1 MQQVVNAALT
11 PEVRRFLPT
20 VIDSV
25 QQLKKLEKM
34 ELDQIRVE
42 KILQERFSESLEALA
57 AIEKK
62 LIEQMQSA
70 QSINQRDHLLIT
82 EKLAAESQQL
92 MTDISSRLESNLKTD
107 KIEKEQILEKV
118 DVVKQ
123 DIETKIEVQTLTL
136 NTKLE
141 NVVQEKKE

>member
-1 MQQVVNAALT
+1 VNAALT

>member
-123 DIETKIEVQTLTL
+123 DIESKIEVQTLTL

>member
-1 MQQVVNAALT
+1 
-11 PEVRRFLPT
+11 
-20 VIDSV
+20 
-25 QQLKKLEKM
+25 
-34 ELDQIRVE
+34 
-42 KILQERFSESLEALA
+42 
-57 AIEKK
+57 
-62 LIEQMQSA
+62 
-70 QSINQRDHLLIT
+70 
-82 EKLAAESQQL
+82 

-123 DIETKIEVQTLTL
+123 DIESKIEVQTLTL

>member
-1 MQQVVNAALT
+1 MNAALT

>member
-82 EKLAAESQQL
+82 EKLAAESQ
-92 MTDISSRLESNLKTD
+92 
-107 KIEKEQILEKV
+107 
-118 DVVKQ
+118 
-123 DIETKIEVQTLTL
+123 
-136 NTKLE
+136 
-141 NVVQEKKE
+141 